1 MIIALFVV
9 AFAMVVA
16 GLAAIYDGYAIIAME
31 KGWTKVISGTV
42 AASAGF
48 VLFGIVVAIAQIK
61 RIRADLAGLRERAG
75 RVDAP
80 LPAPPSVGEARRA
93 GALGAATT
101 VSERDKASESPAP
114 GNAADEKPAHDAKD
128 VATAPEARAPGLPL
142 GPGPAPDQQ
151 FERAAGQ
158 SREERQAALKEA
170 VAGQAPTVVG
180 TYSSGG
186 NTYIM
191 YSDGSIRAETPTGL
205 YRFDSLDELK
215 AFIAAG
221 GSRSR
226 LRAEPELSR
235 RVREILP

>member
-1 MIIALFVV
+1 MVIALFVV

-16 GLAAIYDGYAIIAME
+16 GLAAIYDGYAIIALE

-48 VLFGIVVAIAQIK
+48 VLLGIVVAIAQIK
-61 RIRADLAGLRERAG
+61 RIGADLAGLRERAG
-75 RVDAP
+75 RLDAP
-80 LPAPPSVGEARRA
+80 LPAPPQPLDFGAPPGVGEARGA
-93 GALGAATT
+93 GALGTATT

-114 GNAADEKPAHDAKD
+114 SNAAEKPAQDAKD

-142 GPGPAPDQQ
+142 GPDPAPDQQ
-151 FERAAGQ
+151 SERAAGQ

-221 GSRSR
+221 GESVPPAR
-226 LRAEPELSR
+226 
-235 RVREILP
+235 